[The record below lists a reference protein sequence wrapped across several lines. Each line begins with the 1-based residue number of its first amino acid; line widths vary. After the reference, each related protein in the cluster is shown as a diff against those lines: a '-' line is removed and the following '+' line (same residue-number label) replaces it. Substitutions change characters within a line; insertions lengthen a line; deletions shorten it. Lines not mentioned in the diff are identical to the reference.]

1 MSSRHFVAGGL
12 EEAEAKALTFWL
24 NRKDREI
31 HGLMACMFDSPQ
43 ATKFIDDVARGV
55 ESWDQS
61 CLSDRDTWAC
71 IRGYQATIAK
81 DVRALSGCGVVVN
94 RYRKSLKL
102 SELRK
107 VASRLQSDHDTCT
120 DIIGDGA
127 RVDVLDSK
135 DQAKEAV
142 RHFAKSASY
151 SGRLDA
157 MNRYLRYFGD
167 GTFYIMAGGSGT
179 GKTNLA
185 LQAFEGRKV
194 LYIGLDMTL
203 PDVVKRQFEIK
214 AYGSIAGSWTYGEMR
229 EAVAGSWEKAKH
241 DWSAICERTMQ
252 DFRTIDVSSISVE
265 QISFL
270 IASEI
275 EAGHKPSCVIVDYI
289 DKLDSEKQFKAEHE
303 KQKYIGRKLKEIA
316 KAHRVGVLGL
326 VQYNSS
332 YEPYKTGQANWIQG
346 SRDLIA
352 TSDGCICI
360 WRSKTTN
367 MQSNQE
373 MSDLTHIWVSN
384 SLKNRSTGY
393 MDDMRIDAKGL
404 WLHDHSQHEVNTW

>member
-1 MSSRHFVAGGL
+1 MSSRHFVASGL

-24 NRKDREI
+24 NRKDREL

-43 ATKFIDDVARGV
+43 ANKFIDDVARGV

-61 CLSDRDTWAC
+61 CVSDRDTWAC

-81 DVRALSGCGVVVN
+81 DVRSLSGCGVVVN

-107 VASRLQSDHDTCT
+107 VAARLQSDHDQCT

-127 RVDVLDSK
+127 KVDVLDAK
-135 DQAKEAV
+135 EQAKEAV
-142 RHFAKSASY
+142 KHFTKYASY
-151 SGRLDA
+151 TGRLDA

-167 GTFYIMAGGSGT
+167 GTFYLLAGGSGT

-214 AYGSIAGSWTYGEMR
+214 AYGSIVGDWTYHEMR
-229 EAVAGSWEKAKH
+229 EAVAGSWEKAK
-241 DWSAICERTMQ
+241 DKWEAISEKTMP

-265 QISFL
+265 QIAFL
-270 IASEI
+270 ISSET

-316 KAHRVGVLGL
+316 KSMKVGILGL

-360 WRSKTTN
+360 WRNKTTN

-373 MSDLTHIWVSN
+373 MADLTHIWVSN

-404 WLHDHSQHEVNTW
+404 WLYDHSQHDVQVW